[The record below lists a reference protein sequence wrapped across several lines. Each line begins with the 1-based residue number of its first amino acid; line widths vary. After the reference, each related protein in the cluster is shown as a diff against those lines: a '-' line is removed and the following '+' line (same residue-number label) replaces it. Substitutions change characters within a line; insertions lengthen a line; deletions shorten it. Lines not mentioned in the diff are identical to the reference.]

1 MSTPKEIAKRI
12 KAKGLNKLRFY
23 CQVCEKSCRDENGYK
38 CHLTTE
44 GHQRAIMVFANN
56 HKSMTTEF
64 SNEFHSSFLEV
75 LRRRGQTRQLANRLY
90 QEVIGD
96 RHHTHMN
103 STKWGSL
110 TAYLMWLREQNIAE
124 VEETPKGIFVQY
136 IDHNPDTLKRQE
148 ERNRIERAEQ
158 RDAQRF
164 ERQLAQRVAALTANA
179 DDADEPPKELKAFDR
194 TEHADAIGFAIPTK
208 RTPDAVLALDSNK
221 RKLGAAFGDDNDD
234 DVDNAT
240 VATTSSTTAT
250 ATAATTAT
258 ESAVADAKSKKA
270 CSAEPSDH
278 RKSHWIKTHLV
289 VKVMNKKLA
298 DGAYYKEKGTIVKV
312 IDKLTAEVEMHK
324 SGDVLRIN
332 QSELETVLPS
342 AGGAVLV
349 VNGAHRGTR
358 GTLESLDVANFAA
371 RIKLASGQVE
381 SLPYEDVCKTES
393 K

>member
-23 CQVCEKSCRDENGYK
+23 CQVCEKSCRDANGYK
-38 CHLTTE
+38 CHLSTE

-56 HKSMTTEF
+56 HKSMTSDF
-64 SNEFHSSFLEV
+64 SNEFHASFLEV

-124 VEETPKGIFVQY
+124 VDETPKGIFVQY
-136 IDHNPDTLKRQE
+136 IDHNPDSLKRQE
-148 ERNRIERAEQ
+148 DRNRIERAEQ

-164 ERQLAQRVAALTANA
+164 EKQLALRVAALTANA

-194 TEHADAIGFAIPTK
+194 TEHAHAIAFAMPTK
-208 RTPDAVLALDSNK
+208 SADSLLGALDSNK
-221 RKLGAAFGDDNDD
+221 RKLGAAFNDDDNDAD
-234 DVDNAT
+234 TNDT
-240 VATTSSTTAT
+240 VAA
-250 ATAATTAT
+250 AAAATTNDK
-258 ESAVADAKSKKA
+258 SADADAGKPKKA
-270 CSAEPSDH
+270 RSTEPAAADR

-342 AGGAVLV
+342 PGGAILV
-349 VNGAHRGTR
+349 VNGAHRGAR
-358 GTLESLDVANFAA
+358 GTLESLDVDRFAA
-371 RIKLASGQVE
+371 RVKLAGGQLE